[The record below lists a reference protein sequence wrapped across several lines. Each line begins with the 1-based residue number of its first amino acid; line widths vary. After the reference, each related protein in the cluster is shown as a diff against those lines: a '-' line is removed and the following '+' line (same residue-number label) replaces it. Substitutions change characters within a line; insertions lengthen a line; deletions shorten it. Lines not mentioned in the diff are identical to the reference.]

1 LKQHKNKG
9 TMHKIFIII
18 RREYLTRVRKKSFLI
33 MTLLGPIL
41 MASVY
46 VLPIYL
52 TTLTDEVK
60 VVQVLDESGA
70 FIDQFRNTND
80 FIFTPIEKSF
90 EQAKI
95 DFAASDDYG
104 LLYIPKTE
112 LSVPVT
118 GIFYSTQQP
127 SVDITSHIKNVMKR
141 EVESLKLQSYG
152 VDPEVLR
159 GIQSSIVLS
168 TIKID
173 ESGAEEKS
181 SMEIS
186 LGLSIFAALLIY
198 LFIFIFGSQVMRGV
212 IEEKTNRIVEVI
224 ISSVRPFELMMGKI
238 VGVALVGLTQFMLWI
253 VLTTIIIGVF
263 TVSMG
268 SEMATGTQQMM
279 ATQGKVLSQDGLTQM
294 AQQSQDSGM
303 AAQVIEGIQS
313 IDAGAMIGS
322 FLFYFLF
329 GYLLYGALF
338 AAIGSAVDNETD
350 TQQFMLPITAPL
362 ILSMV
367 MLGFIVG
374 NPNGPVAF
382 WLSIIPFTSPVI
394 MMARIPFGVPVWQIW
409 LSMGVLVLGFLA
421 ATWLAA
427 KIYRT
432 GILMYGK
439 RINYR
444 ELWKWIKYHD

>member
-1 LKQHKNKG
+1 
-9 TMHKIFIII
+9 MHKIFIII

-52 TTLTDEVK
+52 TTLSDEVK

-70 FIDQFRNTND
+70 FVDQFRNTED
-80 FIFTPIEKSF
+80 FIFTPVEKSF
-90 EQAKI
+90 EQAKQ
-95 DFAASDDYG
+95 DFAVSGDYG

-127 SVDITSHIKNVMKR
+127 SADITSHIKNVMKR

-186 LGLSIFAALLIY
+186 LALSIFAALLIY
-198 LFIFIFGSQVMRGV
+198 LFIFIFGAQVMRGV

-224 ISSVRPFELMMGKI
+224 ISSVKPFELMMGKI
-238 VGVALVGLTQFMLWI
+238 VGVAMVGLTQFMLWI
-253 VLTTIIIGVF
+253 VLTVFIIGIF
-263 TVSMG
+263 MASMG
-268 SEMATGTQQMM
+268 NEMAAGTQQMM
-279 ATQGKVLSQDGLTQM
+279 TTQGKVLSQEQLTQM

-303 AAQVIEGIQS
+303 AAEIIEGIQS
-313 IDAGAMIGS
+313 INAGAMIGS

-362 ILSMV
+362 IFSMV

-439 RINYR
+439 RISYR

>member
-1 LKQHKNKG
+1 
-9 TMHKIFIII
+9 MHKIFIII

-70 FIDQFRNTND
+70 FVAQFRNTD
-80 FIFTPIEKSF
+80 EFIFTPVDKSF
-90 EQAKI
+90 EQAKQ
-95 DFAASDDYG
+95 DFAASGDYG

-127 SVDITSHIKNVMKR
+127 SVDITTHIKNVMKR

-173 ESGAEEKS
+173 EGGAEEKS

-198 LFIFIFGSQVMRGV
+198 LFIFIFGAQVMRGV

-224 ISSVRPFELMMGKI
+224 ISSVKPFELMMGKI

-253 VLTTIIIGVF
+253 VLTLFIIGIF
-263 TVSMG
+263 MASMG
-268 SEMATGTQQMM
+268 SEMAAGTQQMM
-279 ATQGKVLSQDGLTQM
+279 TTQGKVLSQEQLTQM
-294 AQQSQDSGM
+294 AQQDQDSGM
-303 AAQVIEGIQS
+303 AAEIIEGIQS
-313 IDAGAMIGS
+313 INAAVMLGS

-382 WLSIIPFTSPVI
+382 WLSVIPFTSPVI

-409 LSMGVLVLGFLA
+409 LSMGVLVVGFLV

-439 RINYR
+439 RISYR

>member
-1 LKQHKNKG
+1 
-9 TMHKIFIII
+9 MHKIFIII

-70 FIDQFRNTND
+70 FVDQFRNTED
-80 FIFTPIEKSF
+80 FIFTPVEKSF
-90 EQAKI
+90 EQAKQ
-95 DFAASDDYG
+95 DFAVSGDYG

-127 SVDITSHIKNVMKR
+127 SADITSHIKNVMKC

-186 LGLSIFAALLIY
+186 LALSIFAALLIY
-198 LFIFIFGSQVMRGV
+198 LFIFIFGAQVMRGV

-224 ISSVRPFELMMGKI
+224 ISSVKPFELMMGKI
-238 VGVALVGLTQFMLWI
+238 VGVAMVGLTQFMLWI
-253 VLTTIIIGVF
+253 VLTVFIIGIF
-263 TVSMG
+263 MVSMG
-268 SEMATGTQQMM
+268 NEMAAGTQQMM
-279 ATQGKVLSQDGLTQM
+279 TTQGKVLSQEQLAQM
-294 AQQSQDSGM
+294 AQEGQDSGM
-303 AAQVIEGIQS
+303 AAEIIEGIQS
-313 IDAGAMIGS
+313 INAGAMIGS

-362 ILSMV
+362 IFSMV

-439 RINYR
+439 RISYR

>member
-1 LKQHKNKG
+1 
-9 TMHKIFIII
+9 MHKIFIII

-41 MASVY
+41 MAAVY

-52 TTLTDEVK
+52 MTLTDEVK

-70 FIDQFRNTND
+70 FIKTLKSTDD
-80 FIFTPIEKSF
+80 FIFTPIETSF
-90 EQAKI
+90 EQAKQE
-95 DFAASDDYG
+95 FATSGDYG
-104 LLYIPKTE
+104 LLYIPRTE

-127 SVDITSHIKNVMKR
+127 SIAVTSYIKNVMKR
-141 EVESLKLQSYG
+141 EVESLKLQASG
-152 VDPEVLR
+152 VDPDVLR
-159 GIQSSIVLS
+159 SIQSSIVLS

-186 LGLSIFAALLIY
+186 FGLSIFAAMLIY

-212 IEEKTNRIVEVI
+212 IEEKTNRIIEVI

-263 TVSMG
+263 TVSVG
-268 SEMATGTQQMM
+268 SEVTAGAQQMVT
-279 ATQGKVLSQDGLTQM
+279 TQGKVLSQEELAQM
-294 AQQSQDSGM
+294 AESTDNSM

-313 IDAGAMIGS
+313 INVGAMVGS

-382 WLSIIPFTSPVI
+382 WLSIIPFTSPVV
-394 MMARIPFGVPVWQIW
+394 MMARIPFGVPIWQIW
-409 LSMGVLVLGFLA
+409 LSMGTLILGFLA
-421 ATWLAA
+421 TTWLAA

-439 RINYR
+439 RTSYR
-444 ELWKWIKYHD
+444 ELWKWIKYRD

>member
-1 LKQHKNKG
+1 
-9 TMHKIFIII
+9 MHKIFIII

-70 FIDQFRNTND
+70 FVDQFKDTKD
-80 FIFTPIEKSF
+80 FIFKPIDTSF
-90 EQAKI
+90 EQAKKE
-95 DFAASDDYG
+95 FAVSDYYG

-112 LSVPVT
+112 LNVPVT

-141 EVESLKLQSYG
+141 EVESLKLQASG

-159 GIQSSIVLS
+159 SIQSSIVLS

-181 SMEIS
+181 SIEIS

-212 IEEKTNRIVEVI
+212 IEEKTNRIIEVI
-224 ISSVRPFELMMGKI
+224 ISSVKPFELMMGKI
-238 VGVALVGLTQFMLWI
+238 IGVALVGLTQFMLWV
-253 VLTTIIIGVF
+253 VLTLFIIGIF
-263 TVSMG
+263 MASMG
-268 SEMATGTQQMM
+268 SEMAAGTQQMM
-279 ATQGKVLSQDGLTQM
+279 TTQGKVLSQDELTQM
-294 AQQSQDSGM
+294 AQQSQNTGM
-303 AAQVIEGIQS
+303 AAELLEGIQS
-313 IDAGAMIGS
+313 INAAAMIGS

-394 MMARIPFGVPVWQIW
+394 MMARIPFGVPMWQVW
-409 LSMGVLVLGFLA
+409 LSMGTLVLGFLA

-439 RINYR
+439 RISYR
-444 ELWKWIKYHD
+444 ELWKWIRHHD

>member
-1 LKQHKNKG
+1 
-9 TMHKIFIII
+9 MHKILIII

-52 TTLTDEVK
+52 TTLSDEVK
-60 VVQVLDESGA
+60 VVQVLDEAGA
-70 FIDQFRNTND
+70 FVDQFRNTPD
-80 FIFTPIEKSF
+80 FIFTPVEKSF
-90 EQAKI
+90 EQAKQ
-95 DFAASDDYG
+95 DFAVSGDYG

-127 SVDITSHIKNVMKR
+127 SADITSHIKNVMKR

-152 VDPEVLR
+152 LDPEVLR

-186 LGLSIFAALLIY
+186 LVLSIFAALLIY

-212 IEEKTNRIVEVI
+212 IEEKTNRIIEVI
-224 ISSVRPFELMMGKI
+224 ISSVKPFELMMGKI
-238 VGVALVGLTQFMLWI
+238 VGVAMVGLTQFMLWV
-253 VLTTIIIGVF
+253 VLTVFIIGIF
-263 TVSMG
+263 MASMG
-268 SEMATGTQQMM
+268 SEMAAGTQQMM
-279 ATQGKVLSQDGLTQM
+279 TTQGKVLSQEQLTQM

-303 AAQVIEGIQS
+303 AAEIIEGIQS
-313 IDAGAMIGS
+313 INAGAMIGS

-409 LSMGVLVLGFLA
+409 LSMSVLVLGFLA
-421 ATWLAA
+421 TTWLAA

-439 RINYR
+439 RISYR
-444 ELWKWIKYHD
+444 EIWKWIKYQD

>member
-1 LKQHKNKG
+1 
-9 TMHKIFIII
+9 MHKIFIII

-52 TTLTDEVK
+52 TTLSDEVK

-70 FIDQFRNTND
+70 FVDQFRNTND
-80 FIFTPIEKSF
+80 FIFTPIDKGF
-90 EQAKI
+90 EQAKQ
-95 DFAASDDYG
+95 DFAASGDYG

-127 SVDITSHIKNVMKR
+127 SADITTHIKIVMKR

-212 IEEKTNRIVEVI
+212 IEEKTNRIIEVI
-224 ISSVRPFELMMGKI
+224 ISSVKPFELMMGKI

-253 VLTTIIIGVF
+253 VLTLFIIGIF
-263 TVSMG
+263 MASMG
-268 SEMATGTQQMM
+268 SEMAAGTQQMM
-279 ATQGKVLSQDGLTQM
+279 TTQGKVLSQEQLSQM
-294 AQQSQDSGM
+294 AQQDQDSGM
-303 AAQVIEGIQS
+303 AAEIIEGFQS
-313 IDAGAMIGS
+313 IDAGVMLGS

-394 MMARIPFGVPVWQIW
+394 MMARIPFGVPVWQVW

-421 ATWLAA
+421 TTWLAA

-439 RINYR
+439 RISYR
-444 ELWKWIKYHD
+444 ELWKWIKYQD